1 MGHGQAVLVAIK
13 TVGARQRVGQH
24 RWWPGPFDLVHA
36 KRHPDLDGQHQ
47 FVERCGGRSGCR
59 IEFGLGRDLHAGGVH
74 FAQLQ
79 ASLQQRGQLPAQ
91 VDAGDFN
98 IQAGAA
104 PAQPADAPAAAQRA

>member
-1 MGHGQAVLVAIK
+1 MATVKDPTATTSAQLPRLWPKWVLIA
-13 TVGARQRVGQH
+13 A
-24 RWWPGPFDLVHA
+24 
-36 KRHPDLDGQHQ
+36 
-47 FVERCGGRSGCR
+47 GGIGV
-59 IEFGLGRDLHAGGVH
+59 GLGRDLHAGCVH

-104 PAQPADAPAAAQRA
+104 PAQPANAPAAAQRA